1 MTTKQDF
8 IPRIALIHATPLAV
22 APVNEAFARL
32 WPNTVLMNLL
42 DDSLSADH
50 AKNKGVLTD
59 AMTQRFIDLAQ
70 YAKRTGADAVLFTCS
85 AFGPAIEIAR
95 DAVGIPTLKPNE
107 AMFEDAI
114 SLAQTT
120 NGDIALIA
128 TFEPS
133 LAPMASEFSAQS
145 KQRNFTRTLTN
156 HYVPDAMAALG
167 KGDAQT
173 HHNLITNKASTLSN
187 TAIILL
193 AQFSMAAAKQVVE
206 AKLSAIGKPHIHVLT
221 SPECA
226 VLSLQRTLQPENV
239 L

>member
-1 MTTKQDF
+1 MTTKQDSN
-8 IPRIALIHATPLAV
+8 PRITLIHATPLAV

-50 AKNKGVLTD
+50 AKNKGVLSDT
-59 AMTQRFIDLAQ
+59 MTQRFIDLAQ
-70 YAKRTGADAVLFTCS
+70 YAKRTGADAILFTCS

-114 SLAQTT
+114 SLAQTKT
-120 NGDIALIA
+120 GDIALIA

-133 LAPMASEFSAQS
+133 LAPMASEFDAQC
-145 KQRNFTRTLTN
+145 KQRSVTRTLTN

-173 HHNLITNKASTLSN
+173 HHNLITNNAVTLSN

-193 AQFSMAAAKQVVE
+193 AQFSMAAAKSIVE
-206 AKLSAIGKPHIHVLT
+206 AKLSSMGKSHINVLT

-226 VLSLQRTLQPENV
+226 VLSLQRTLQA
-239 L
+239 

>member
-1 MTTKQDF
+1 MTIKQDS

-22 APVNEAFARL
+22 TPVNDAFGRL

-59 AMTQRFIDLAQ
+59 VMTQRFIDLAQ
-70 YAKRTGADAVLFTCS
+70 YAKRTGADAILFTCS
-85 AFGPAIEIAR
+85 AFGPAIETAR
-95 DAVGIPTLKPNE
+95 QAVGIPTLKPNE

-114 SLAQTT
+114 SLAGTKT
-120 NGDIALIA
+120 GDIALVA

-133 LAPMASEFSAQS
+133 LAPMAAEFDAQC
-145 KQRNFTRTLTN
+145 KTRNFTGLLTQ

-167 KGDAQT
+167 KGDAPT
-173 HHNLITNKASTLSN
+173 HHNLITHKASNLSN
-187 TAIILL
+187 TEIILL

-206 AKLSAIGKPHIHVLT
+206 AKLSAMGKPHITVLT
-221 SPECA
+221 SPDCA
-226 VLSLQRTLQPENV
+226 VLSLRRTLQP
-239 L
+239 

>member
-1 MTTKQDF
+1 MTTKQHSL
-8 IPRIALIHATPLAV
+8 PRIALIHATPLAV

-50 AKNKGVLTD
+50 AKNKGVLSD
-59 AMTQRFIDLAQ
+59 AMIQRFIDLAQ
-70 YAKRTGADAVLFTCS
+70 YSKRTGAEAILFTCS

-95 DAVGIPTLKPNE
+95 QAVGIPTLKPNE

-114 SLAQTT
+114 SLAGTKT
-120 NGDIALIA
+120 GDIALIA

-133 LAPMASEFSAQS
+133 LAPMATEFDDLS
-145 KQRNFTRTLTN
+145 KTRNFKGRLTQ

-167 KGDAQT
+167 QGDANT
-173 HHNLITNKASTLSN
+173 HHSLITSKAAALAN
-187 TAIILL
+187 TSIILL
-193 AQFSMAAAKQVVE
+193 AQFSMAAAKPVVE
-206 AKLSAIGKPHIHVLT
+206 AKLSSLGQSHIAVLT

-226 VLSLQRTLQPENV
+226 VLSLQRTLY
-239 L
+239 

>member
-1 MTTKQDF
+1 MTLKQDS

-22 APVNEAFARL
+22 APVNEAFARF

-50 AKNKGVLTD
+50 AKNKGVLSD
-59 AMTQRFIDLAQ
+59 SMIQRFIDLAQ
-70 YAKRTGADAVLFTCS
+70 YAKRTGADAILFTCS
-85 AFGPAIEIAR
+85 AFGPAIEVAR

-114 SLAQTT
+114 SLAQTST
-120 NGDIALIA
+120 GDIALIA

-133 LAPMASEFSAQS
+133 LAPMATEFDDLS
-145 KQRNFTRTLTN
+145 KTRNFKGRLTQ

-167 KGDAQT
+167 KGDANT
-173 HHNLITNKASTLSN
+173 HHSLITSKAATLTN
-187 TAIILL
+187 TSIILL
-193 AQFSMAAAKQVVE
+193 AQFSMAAAKPAVE
-206 AKLSAIGKPHIHVLT
+206 AELSSLGQSHIAVLT

-226 VLSLQRTLQPENV
+226 VLSLQRTLN
-239 L
+239 